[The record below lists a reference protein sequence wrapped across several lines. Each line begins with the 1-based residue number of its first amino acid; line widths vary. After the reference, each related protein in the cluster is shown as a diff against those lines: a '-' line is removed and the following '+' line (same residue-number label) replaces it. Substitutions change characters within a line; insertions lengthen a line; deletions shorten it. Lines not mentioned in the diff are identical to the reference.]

1 VLTLN
6 KVFFS
11 LILLLLS
18 SCSVF
23 SEHKDWSFVESV
35 GGISV
40 GGQDKNPNWLIIRG
54 DVSGIKEFSSKPTVI
69 NSAIA
74 LKSVEHVIKDNV
86 IQFYIVATLASE
98 KYHSTEIS
106 GIDISGIK
114 KGVYKVQY
122 LNPDNSVVNLKEVV
136 IR

>member
-1 VLTLN
+1 MLN

-11 LILLLLS
+11 LVLLLVS

-23 SEHKDWSFVESV
+23 SEHRDWSFVESA
-35 GGISV
+35 GGITV

-54 DVSGIKEFSSKPTVI
+54 DVSGVKEFSTKPTAI

-74 LKSVEHVIKDNV
+74 LKSLEHIVKKNV
-86 IQFYIVATLASE
+86 IQIYVVTTLTSE
-98 KYHSTEIS
+98 KYHLTEIS
-106 GIDISGIK
+106 GINISGVK
-114 KGVYKVQY
+114 KGIYKVQY
-122 LNPDNSVVNLKEVV
+122 LNPDNSVVELKEVV